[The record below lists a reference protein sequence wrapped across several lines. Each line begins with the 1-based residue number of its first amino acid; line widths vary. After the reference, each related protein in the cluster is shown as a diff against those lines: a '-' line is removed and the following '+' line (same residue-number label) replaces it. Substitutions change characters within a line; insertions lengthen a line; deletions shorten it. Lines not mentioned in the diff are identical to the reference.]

1 MLIPINIPFYFSD
14 EETGGP
20 GGKALAQLTVLLFT
34 AALNN
39 QLAPESDS
47 SSPSKKLGSKRSI
60 DWDLNTP
67 GFRYPPLKK
76 MALHKEEFD
85 FMFVAPNSGKFFFF
99 FFFLNF

>member
-1 MLIPINIPFYFSD
+1 MFIFSD

-39 QLAPESDS
+39 QLAPECDS
-47 SSPSKKLGSKRSI
+47 TGASKKSGSKRSI

-76 MALHKEEFD
+76 IAFHDGEVD
-85 FMFVAPNSGKFFFF
+85 FMFVGPNISKFFKGRCFVI
-99 FFFLNF
+99 

>member
-1 MLIPINIPFYFSD
+1 MFVFSD

-39 QLAPESDS
+39 QLAPERDS
-47 SSPSKKLGSKRSI
+47 TGASKKSGSKRSI

-76 MALHKEEFD
+76 IAFHDGEVD
-85 FMFVAPNSGKFFFF
+85 FMFVGPNISKFFKGRCFVI
-99 FFFLNF
+99 

>member
-1 MLIPINIPFYFSD
+1 MFVFSD

-39 QLAPESDS
+39 QLAPERDS
-47 SSPSKKLGSKRSI
+47 TGASKKSGSKRSI

-76 MALHKEEFD
+76 IAFHDDELD
-85 FMFVAPNSGKFFFF
+85 FMFVGPDISKFFKGSCFVI
-99 FFFLNF
+99 